1 MKKGNS
7 WTGLA
12 KFQRV
17 VPEVMDALGDVE
29 DFRGEN
35 GRQYELWSLL
45 GLVVIGLAAGL
56 NSLAQ
61 IARFGQRRRGL
72 VRQLGMKRA
81 PSHATLWRAVTHVKP
96 AELGR
101 ALRRVGGKLLQERYR
116 RVVAVDGKTMRG
128 SRGAQGGPAQTVAIC
143 EHGTGAAV
151 DSVEIRK
158 RQCELTASRK
168 AVKALLKEKPEVR
181 VVTGDALY
189 ADEVLVADISKAG
202 KDYVVKLKKIRLG
215 CGKK

>member
-1 MKKGNS
+1 LSAQGHFKKEGKDAEEAGVTEGIGGRRQMKKGNS

-116 RVVAVDGKTMRG
+116 RVVAVDG
-128 SRGAQGGPAQTVAIC
+128 
-143 EHGTGAAV
+143 
-151 DSVEIRK
+151 VEIRK

>member
-1 MKKGNS
+1 
-7 WTGLA
+7 LE
-12 KFQRV
+12 RV
-17 VPEVMDALGDVE
+17 IPEVLEALRDVR
-29 DFRGEN
+29 DLRGRN

-45 GLVVIGLAAGL
+45 GVVVIGLAAGL

-61 IARFGQRRRGL
+61 IARFAKRRKGL
-72 VRQLGMKRA
+72 LRQLGMERA
-81 PSHATLWRAVTHVKP
+81 PSHATLWRAVTRVEP
-96 AELGR
+96 RQLRR
-101 ALRRVGGKLLQERYR
+101 ALGRVGGKLLQERYR

-128 SRGAQGGPAQTVAIC
+128 SRSAQGGPAQTVAIC
-143 EHGTGAAV
+143 EHGSGAAV

-158 RQCELTASRK
+158 GQCELTTSRK
-168 AVKALLKEKPEVR
+168 AVKALLRKKPQVR